1 MLYLLQYFY
10 MGAILLNRRK
20 MILGL
25 VLMMM
30 LVLCF
35 SSCSSGKEE
44 ANQGKVGMQLELP
57 KAGEEIAVMST
68 SKGDIKIRFFPEQA
82 PKAVENFKEL
92 SKSGYYNGVTFHR
105 VIKDF
110 MIQGGDPTAT
120 GAGGESIWGKAFE
133 DEFSPSLLN
142 ITGSLSMAN
151 SGKNTN
157 GSQFFINYSPKENFQ
172 GWDYYEEYWNKY
184 KQYYDKYYNTQK
196 QQFEASYGTAV
207 DMTKVTDEVKALYE
221 ENGGNPSLDGYYSS
235 INKGHTVFG
244 QVFEGLEVVKEIDY
258 TKTNSSDKPVE
269 DIIINKIDI
278 IAYEG

>member
-1 MLYLLQYFY
+1 M
-10 MGAILLNRRK
+10 NRRK